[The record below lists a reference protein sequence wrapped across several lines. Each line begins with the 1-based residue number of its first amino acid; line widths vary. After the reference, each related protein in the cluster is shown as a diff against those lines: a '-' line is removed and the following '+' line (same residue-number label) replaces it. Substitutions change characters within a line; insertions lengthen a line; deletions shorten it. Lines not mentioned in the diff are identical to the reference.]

1 MKEFWKLMRDGR
13 ERPAQPPPQAPTMTD
28 TVEFYGKF
36 TLGVVALWAVML
48 GIQTYFG
55 GKQ

>member
-1 MKEFWKLMRDGR
+1 MKELWKLMRDGR